1 MSILILIRHGQAL
14 FGADSYDA
22 LSDVGREQASAA
34 GAWLR
39 QRDQNFAAV
48 WHGPRRRHADTA
60 NEVLGRRAM
69 AAGLFMT
76 PGLDEFGEGEEV
88 LAAAVALFGR
98 TMSGPDAPPRREQL
112 RCYDQ
117 AIAEWSRGTLEIP
130 GRRDFQSFRSV
141 VRGWL
146 HDRLHD
152 GVSPSGRCEL
162 AVTSAGVIGAAVC
175 DVLELPDSQWHP
187 LMRVIQNASVTELTF
202 SGGRC
207 GLRSFNSVGHLP
219 QALLSAI

>member
-1 MSILILIRHGQAL
+1 MSILILMRHGQAL

-22 LSDVGREQASAA
+22 LSDVGRKQASAT

-39 QRDQNFAAV
+39 QRDQHFSAV
-48 WHGPRRRHADTA
+48 WHGPRRRQADTA
-60 NEVLGRRAM
+60 TEVMGMEAM
-69 AAGLFMT
+69 AAGPVMT

-88 LAAAVALFGR
+88 LAAAAALFGR
-98 TMSGPDAPPRREQL
+98 SMSGPEAPSRREQL
-112 RCYDQ
+112 RCYNR
-117 AIAEWSRGTLEIP
+117 AIAEWSRGAVEIP
-130 GRRDFQSFRSV
+130 GRQDFLSFRAA

-146 HDRLHD
+146 HDRIHD

-162 AVTSAGVIGAAVC
+162 AVTSAGVISAALC
-175 DVLELPDSQWHP
+175 EVLDLPDSQWHP
-187 LMRVIQNASVTELTF
+187 LMQVIQNASVTELAF

>member
-1 MSILILIRHGQAL
+1 MSILILMRHGQAL

-22 LSDVGREQASAA
+22 LSDVGRKQASIT

-39 QRDQNFAAV
+39 QRDQRFFAV

-60 NEVLGRRAM
+60 NEVMAGKAM
-69 AAGLFMT
+69 AAKSFMT

-88 LAAAVALFGR
+88 LAAAAALFGR
-98 TMSGPDAPPRREQL
+98 TMSGPNAPSRREQL

-117 AIAEWSRGTLEIP
+117 AIAEWSRGAIEIP
-130 GRRDFQSFRSV
+130 GRQGFQSFRSA

-146 HDRLHD
+146 YDRIHD
-152 GVSPSGRCEL
+152 GESPAGRCEL
-162 AVTSAGVIGAAVC
+162 AVTSAGVISAAVC
-175 DVLELPDSQWHP
+175 EALNLPDSQWHP
-187 LMRVIQNASVTELTF
+187 LLRVIQNASVTEFAF

-207 GLRSFNSVGHLP
+207 GLRSFNNVGYLP
-219 QALLSAI
+219 EALLSAI